1 MPGEM
6 MDKRTRE
13 PKSAATA
20 PVGVRRKYSRPVLQV
35 FGSVAQL
42 TMTGLLSKG
51 DGTQMMMLVS
61 DRRLKEDIVRIGE
74 HPLGI
79 GLYLFRYRAPL
90 HARFGAG
97 RRLGVMADEV
107 QAVLP
112 DAVVVQP
119 DGYMQVDYARL
130 GLATP

>member
-1 MPGEM
+1 
-6 MDKRTRE
+6 MDKPTRE
-13 PKSAATA
+13 PSGAANPPA
-20 PVGVRRKYSRPVLQV
+20 GSRRKYSRPVLQV

-42 TMTGLLSKG
+42 TMSGALSKG
-51 DGTQMMMLVS
+51 DAAQMMMITS
-61 DRRLKEDIVRIGE
+61 DRRAKEGIVRVGD

-90 HARFGAG
+90 RDRFGSG

-107 QAVLP
+107 EAVLP
-112 DAVVVQP
+112 DAVAVQP
-119 DGYMQVDYARL
+119 DGYKAVDYARL

>member
-1 MPGEM
+1 
-6 MDKRTRE
+6 MDKPTRE
-13 PKSAATA
+13 PKGAVTPPAGT
-20 PVGVRRKYSRPVLQV
+20 RRRYSRPVLQV

-42 TMTGLLSKG
+42 TMSGLLSKG
-51 DGTQMMMLVS
+51 DGAQMMMATS
-61 DRRLKEDIVRIGE
+61 DRRLKEDIVRIGD

-90 HARFGAG
+90 HARFGSG

-107 QAVLP
+107 EAILP
-112 DAVVVQP
+112 DAVVVQA
-119 DGYMQVDYARL
+119 DGYKAVDYARL

>member
-1 MPGEM
+1 
-6 MDKRTRE
+6 MDKRTRG
-13 PKSAATA
+13 PKGADTSPAGA
-20 PVGVRRKYSRPVLQV
+20 RRRYSRPVLQV
-35 FGSVAQL
+35 YGSVAQL

-51 DGTQMMMLVS
+51 DSTQMMMALPS
-61 DRRLKEDIVRIGE
+61 DRRLKEDIVRVGD

-79 GLYLFRYRAPL
+79 GLYLFRYRAQL

-107 QAVLP
+107 EAVLP
-112 DAVVVQP
+112 DAVVVLA
-119 DGYMQVDYARL
+119 DGYKHVDYARL

>member
-1 MPGEM
+1 
-6 MDKRTRE
+6 MDKPTRE
-13 PKSAATA
+13 PKGADTSAAGT
-20 PVGVRRKYSRPVLQV
+20 RRRYTRPVLQV

-42 TMTGLLSKG
+42 TMSGAQSKG
-51 DGTQMMMLVS
+51 DSAQMMMALPS

-90 HARFGAG
+90 HARFGPG
-97 RRLGVMADEV
+97 LRLGVMADEV
-107 QAVLP
+107 EAVLP
-112 DAVVVQP
+112 DAVVVQA
-119 DGYMQVDYARL
+119 DGYKAVDYARL

>member
-1 MPGEM
+1 

-13 PKSAATA
+13 PQAVLTSPAGA
-20 PVGVRRKYSRPVLQV
+20 RRKYSRPVLQV

-51 DGTQMMMLVS
+51 DGTQMMMVVS
-61 DRRLKEDIVRIGE
+61 DRRLKEDVVRIGD

-90 HARFGAG
+90 HARCGSG

-107 QAVLP
+107 ETVLP
-112 DAVVVQP
+112 EAVVVQA
-119 DGYMQVDYARL
+119 DGYKAVDYARL